1 MLAVIGCGNANR
13 SDDAVGVVV
22 ARALQQRLRECP
34 RANVRVYDAGT
45 GGMDVMFQARGTRK
59 LVIVDAARTGSE
71 PGTVYAVPGSELESE
86 REPSLNL
93 HDFRWDHA
101 LYAGRKIFR
110 ADFPTDVTVYL
121 VEAASLELG
130 LELSPVVRQAAD
142 RLIDRLGELV
152 DEYVAR

>member
-22 ARALQQRLRECP
+22 ARALQDRLRDRP

-45 GGMDVMFQARGTRK
+45 GGMDVMFQARGARK
-59 LVIVDAARTGSE
+59 LVIIDAGRTGSE
-71 PGTVYAVPGSELESE
+71 PGTIYAVPGSELEVE
-86 REPSLNL
+86 RTPSLNL

-101 LYAGRKIFR
+101 LYVGRKIFR
-110 ADFPTDVTVYL
+110 EDFPVDVTVYL

-130 LELSPVVRQAAD
+130 LELSTAVRQAAD
-142 RLIDRLGELV
+142 QLIDRLGNLV
-152 DEYVAR
+152 DGYVAG